1 MSAMSSDMET
11 LLAFVSEIAEMNKD
25 GELVDGDEFILEN
38 DDAYETVMSL
48 ISDARSIL
56 GQPEDRERCDDV

>member
-1 MSAMSSDMET
+1 MSLVDFQKQ
-11 LLAFVSEIAEMNKD
+11 LIDFVSDIAEMNKD

-48 ISDARSIL
+48 ISDARSLL
-56 GQPEDRERCDDV
+56 GQPEDRERYED